1 MKKNLFHL
9 FMLMAFVAMPLTSC
23 EKDKDPQE
31 EQSQHNPASDE
42 DQVEIQGYDALDW
55 LQNSIAVVDSK
66 GEIIRRVYGKPLDA
80 SNPNVISV
88 PVNNIEMAENIFLS
102 WVAPGK
108 EATKVDGG
116 YDYTLTSE
124 GGVVQGGV
132 TFRAAGGGGIA
143 GGGGSEGGVIARME
157 VNGGTDLKQVSQ
169 VNFIS
174 SDLWPENDATPKYEA
189 GKLYILNTDYLVR
202 RYYDF
207 EMPFNVEKGD
217 VTFYCLIGNDNGQE
231 ALLIHLSPDENNI
244 DTHGEV
250 WEYKK
255 YDNYQY
261 LASVPEAEKVLKY
274 HDEHYEEWKAMIKY
288 MESIGHV
295 WDWHYGI
302 RTTGNAEFILNSYNN
317 TKDRLKCLDLDKH
330 PGKIA
335 EIVIDIFQ
343 YRYILVRTFPPYIEN

>member
-1 MKKNLFHL
+1 
-9 FMLMAFVAMPLTSC
+9 MAALSVLAFSAC
-23 EKDKDPQE
+23 DKANQE
-31 EQSQHNPASDE
+31 TEGKHDPASDE
-42 DQVEIQGYDALDW
+42 DQVEVTEYDGLEW
-55 LQNSIAVVDSK
+55 LQNSIAIVDSK
-66 GEIIRRVYGKPLDA
+66 GEVVRRVYGKPLDP

-88 PVNNIEMAENIFLS
+88 PVKDIKMAENIFLS

-108 EATKVDGG
+108 EAKKVDGG
-116 YDYTLTSE
+116 YDYTLTSDKGIE
-124 GGVVQGGV
+124 IGGVS
-132 TFRAAGGGGIA
+132 FRLALA
-143 GGGGSEGGVIARME
+143 SEGGVMARME
-157 VNGGTDLKQVSQ
+157 VKGGTNLKQISQ

-189 GKLYILNTDYLVR
+189 GKLYVINTDYLVR

-217 VTFYCLIGNDNGQE
+217 VTFYCIIGNDNGQE
-231 ALLIHLSPDENNI
+231 AVLIHLSPDENNI

-261 LASVPEAEKVLKY
+261 LASVPEAEKVLKF
-274 HDEHYEEWKAMIKY
+274 HDEHYEEWKDMIKH
-288 MESIGHV
+288 MESIGHI
-295 WDWHYGI
+295 WDWHFGI
-302 RTTGNAEFILNSYNN
+302 RTTGNAEFIINSYDK

-335 EIVIDIFQ
+335 EIVFDIFQ